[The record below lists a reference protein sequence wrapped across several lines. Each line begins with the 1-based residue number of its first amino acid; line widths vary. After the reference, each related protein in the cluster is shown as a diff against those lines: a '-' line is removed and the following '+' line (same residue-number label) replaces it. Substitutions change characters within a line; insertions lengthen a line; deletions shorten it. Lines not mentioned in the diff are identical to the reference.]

1 MAYHQIAY
9 FAIFLPCIVL
19 LYQMTPQKYR
29 WVTLLTANYTFFYLI
44 SVSGKLVI
52 YLLAATVVTHYI
64 GIWLENVSLTFEGNA
79 KELKGKKRKVLAFGV
94 LINLTI
100 LIVLKYFN
108 FFGENIAGLLNVL
121 SFKVEYKEIDFLV
134 PIGISYYTLQ
144 TISYMTD
151 VYRGTIKAEKN
162 IVKIAL
168 YLSFFP
174 QIMEGP
180 ISRFH
185 ETADSL
191 YEGKRIT
198 FTNVKYGY
206 QRIVWGLFKKIVV
219 ADRLAAVVTT
229 VYSDYKSFDGA
240 ILALGVICYTY
251 QLYLEFSG
259 CMDIIMGTGQIF
271 GVKLPENFRQPFFA
285 KDASDFWHRWHITLG
300 TWFKDYV
307 FYTVS
312 LAKPIKEL
320 AKKVKN
326 KFGRNVSKF
335 VAPFFALFCV
345 WSCNGLWHGPQW
357 TFIFY
362 GMYYFVL
369 IFIEN
374 IIEEPV
380 AKLTA
385 KLHINRDGKGYRV
398 FRLVKLFI
406 IINVGEMFFR
416 ADSVGTGFYMLKE
429 MLTNFHISQAAYRF
443 TSIGLDRYDVILVVI
458 GLLAVLVVDIL
469 HEKNVSIREKVAS
482 LALPI
487 RWAIWY
493 AIILCVI
500 IFGAYGVG
508 YSAVDMIYA
517 GY

>member
-1 MAYHQIAY
+1 MAYHLIAY
-9 FAIFLPCIVL
+9 FAVFLPCIIL
-19 LYQMTPQKYR
+19 LYQLTPQKFR
-29 WVTLLTANYTFFYLI
+29 WATLLAADYVFFWMI
-44 SVSGKLVI
+44 SGKLVI
-52 YLLAATVVTHYI
+52 YLLFATILTHHI
-64 GIWLENVSLTFEGNA
+64 GIWLENVSLTFEGTG
-79 KELKGKKRKVLAFGV
+79 KEKTTAKRKVLAFGV
-94 LINLTI
+94 LINLAI
-100 LIVLKYFN
+100 LITLKYFN
-108 FFGENIAGLLNVL
+108 FFGENITEFLKML
-121 SFKVEYKEIDFLV
+121 SFDLEFKKINFLV

-162 IVKIAL
+162 IIKIAL

-185 ETADSL
+185 ETAESL
-191 YEGKRIT
+191 YAGKRIT
-198 FTNVKYGY
+198 FNNLKFGY

-219 ADRLAAVVTT
+219 ADRLAAVVTM
-229 VYSDYKSFDGA
+229 VYADYENFDGS
-240 ILALGVICYTY
+240 ILALGVLCYTF

-259 CMDIIMGTGQIF
+259 CMDIIMGSGQIF
-271 GVKLPENFRQPFFA
+271 GIDLPENFRQPFFA

-300 TWFKDYV
+300 TWFKDYI
-307 FYTVS
+307 FYPVS
-312 LAKPIKEL
+312 LAKPVKEL
-320 AKKVKN
+320 GKKVKN

-369 IFIEN
+369 IFLEN

-380 AKLTA
+380 AKLTK
-385 KLHINRDGKGYRV
+385 KLKINRDGKGYRV
-398 FRLVKLFI
+398 FRFVKLFI

-416 ADSVGTGFYMLKE
+416 ADTVGTGFYMLKE
-429 MLTNFHISQAAYRF
+429 ILTNFHISKVTGRI
-443 TSIGLDRYDVILVVI
+443 TSLGLDHYDVILAVI
-458 GLLAVLVVDIL
+458 GLIIVAIVDVL
-469 HEKNVSIREKVAS
+469 HEFQISIRAKVA
-482 LALPI
+482 AWPLPL
-487 RWAIWY
+487 RWAFWY
-493 AIILCVI
+493 ALILCVI